1 MWNLIKMIQNIY
13 KMETN
18 SQILKANLW
27 LLQGKLWGGVNS
39 EDGNN
44 IYTLL
49 NIKCIL
55 TKTYYIAQGNTTP
68 I

>member
-1 MWNLIKMIQNIY
+1 
-13 KMETN
+13 METN

-49 NIKCIL
+49 NIKYIL